1 MPGIG
6 DPQNRYD
13 EINSNKTHLKI
24 NYIHELKHVTFPK

>member
-13 EINSNKTHLKI
+13 EINSNKTLILKSI
-24 NYIHELKHVTFPK
+24 TFMN